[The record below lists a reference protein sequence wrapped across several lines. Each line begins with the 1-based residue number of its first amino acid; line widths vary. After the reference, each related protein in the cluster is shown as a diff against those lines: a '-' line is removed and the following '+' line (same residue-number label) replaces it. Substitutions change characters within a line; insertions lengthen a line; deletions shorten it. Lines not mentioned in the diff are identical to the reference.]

1 MFPQAKN
8 LHRLRQTHVV
18 AHVAMTVIG
27 FIALCAH
34 LLSHR

>member
-1 MFPQAKN
+1 MFTQAKN
-8 LHRLRQTHVV
+8 LRRLRQMHVV